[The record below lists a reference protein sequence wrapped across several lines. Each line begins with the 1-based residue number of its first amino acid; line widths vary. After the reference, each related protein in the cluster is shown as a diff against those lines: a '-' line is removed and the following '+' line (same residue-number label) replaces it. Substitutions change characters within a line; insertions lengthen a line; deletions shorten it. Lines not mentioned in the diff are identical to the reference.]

1 MRTII
6 LISALY
12 LMPIFSFIFL
22 RSLFL
27 VLKFI
32 KEENEEKR
40 DNAILTTCVF
50 FALIMWTFSSMILMI
65 AL

>member
-6 LISALY
+6 FISATF

-50 FALIMWTFSSMILMI
+50 FALIMWTFSTMILMI